1 MSVGCEVGV
10 RCGVSVACEVWSE
23 RSNGIGYKGSIPHNA
38 Q

>member
-1 MSVGCEVGV
+1 MWGGCKMWS
-10 RCGVSVACEVWSE
+10 VSVACEVWSE